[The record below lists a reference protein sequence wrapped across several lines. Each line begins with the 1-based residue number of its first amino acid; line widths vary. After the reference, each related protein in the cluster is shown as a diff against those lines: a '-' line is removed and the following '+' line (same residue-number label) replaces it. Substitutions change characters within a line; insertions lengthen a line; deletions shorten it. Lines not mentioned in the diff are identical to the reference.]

1 MLQGRVIT
9 MLAGEG
15 HRQDLDD
22 LITAAL
28 EVYGERGELSATPL
42 PLTLERN
49 KDTRQGARRVLRL
62 LCATGREKVEKHA
75 CEEQQKTCILQK
87 AQGAAGSLQTMQAL
101 SQFVNQVVLH
111 ESGQLVLSGSSMH
124 GCIM

>member
-1 MLQGRVIT
+1 MLLALCLPWLWTVTHRYGEARHDSAAVGESVVMLQGRVIT

-15 HRQDLDD
+15 HKQDLDD

-49 KDTRQGARRVLRL
+49 RDTRQADRRL
-62 LCATGREKVEKHA
+62 LGFANGTRRYRQPAHHARIESDQLICAE
-75 CEEQQKTCILQK
+75 
-87 AQGAAGSLQTMQAL
+87 
-101 SQFVNQVVLH
+101 
-111 ESGQLVLSGSSMH
+111 
-124 GCIM
+124 